1 MQIIIVP
8 EIIEKQQCHKA
19 CQRQLLT
26 SGFVLLALIL
36 NFTSLAAN
44 AERTRLESVY
54 FNSDSSI
61 IIETESKLEMSL
73 PKLVGDTY
81 VVALNDSKLANDIP
95 KQISTEQFE
104 IELIKTKSVNKNF
117 WSFDNLVELRIKP
130 KKQSRYEIQTRTVLE
145 GLAYEFNIVELDD
158 SSLVLNEVKDEVKDE
173 VVFEDSLADDLVTSL
188 GLKKVDTETIHHLS
202 AKIDTGKNHKTNKGR
217 LDKFIDKLDSQFV
230 KALQEDQNYQTESQ
244 EKQDSSAL
252 LHLADTLVIKGHLAD
267 GLKAYREALKLNPE
281 NHDAHL
287 ALANASTDQAEKLNS
302 YLASVDDDALM
313 AISQNWFIQGQES
326 HDLKSIAKGL
336 VAYQFA
342 VLKNPQ
348 QAQYRFDYAR
358 ALEQSGPA
366 FYDQAAKRYL
376 EAAALAKKQ
385 YLAGLDSTELLLR
398 DSTEALIHIHSLRGD
413 FPLAAKYCNSYLNL
427 GFKKFQNGKAILA
440 IMKEIE
446 ANRNP
451 FKLELAYLGG
461 SAID

>member
-1 MQIIIVP
+1 MQIIITSNFTR
-8 EIIEKQQCHKA
+8 ELQYHKA

-26 SGFVLLALIL
+26 RGLVLLALIL

-61 IIETESKLEMSL
+61 IIETESSLEMSL
-73 PKLVGDTY
+73 PKLIGDTY
-81 VVALNDSKLANDIP
+81 VVAINDSKLANDIP

-104 IELIKTKSVNKNF
+104 IELIKTKSANKNF
-117 WSFDNLVELRIKP
+117 WSFNNLVELRIKP

-145 GLAYEFNIVELDD
+145 GLAYEFNIVEVAD
-158 SSLVLNEVKDEVKDE
+158 SSLVLNEVQDEE
-173 VVFEDSLADDLVTSL
+173 IFEDSLADDLVASL
-188 GLKKVDTETIHHLS
+188 GLKKVETEEIHHLS
-202 AKIDTGKNHKTNKGR
+202 AKIDTGKNHKANKGR
-217 LDKFIDKLDSQFV
+217 LDKFVDKLDSQFV
-230 KALQEDQNYQTESQ
+230 KVLQEDQNYQTESQ

-287 ALANASTDQAEKLNS
+287 ALANASTDQAEKINS

-313 AISQNWFIQGQES
+313 AISQNWFQQGQKS

-348 QAQYRFDYAR
+348 QAQYRFDYAK

-366 FYDQAAKRYL
+366 FYEQAAKRYL

-413 FPLAAKYCNSYLNL
+413 FPLAAKYCNSYINL

-451 FKLELAYLGG
+451 FKLELAYIGG
-461 SAID
+461 SELD